1 MIMQEASHAATA
13 MTLEMSMF
21 IRHERMLDWPELT
34 HTYLFPCEI
43 NAAVRARVKRHLNNI
58 IV

>member
-1 MIMQEASHAATA
+1 MQEASHAAIA

-21 IRHERMLDWPELT
+21 IRYERMLDWPELT

-58 IV
+58 VV